1 MTKRKR
7 PRGRP
12 AKRLPILARLPRKL
26 DGRLRR
32 HAASRGTSVNDAL
45 VEAVKVFVED
55 LARRADEARRITA
68 AERER
73 RLRQEFETRTTGMPA
88 SGLR

>member
-1 MTKRKR
+1 MNAVAELY
-7 PRGRP
+7 
-12 AKRLPILARLPRKL
+12 AKILA
-26 DGRLRR
+26 
-32 HAASRGTSVNDAL
+32 
-45 VEAVKVFVED
+45 D
-55 LARRADEARRITA
+55 LNRE